1 MIIAYVDLLFYK
13 LQMEENSVQHVN
25 IIYIIIRVVIL
36 EDWVGLTRNIE
47 KKKLPRRHLLRHPFE
62 NHLILN
68 ERIEKIVAKENY
80 LVSFFYITI
89 EE

>member
-36 EDWVGLTRNIE
+36 ED
-47 KKKLPRRHLLRHPFE
+47 
-62 NHLILN
+62 
-68 ERIEKIVAKENY
+68 
-80 LVSFFYITI
+80 
-89 EE
+89 